1 MLSQQKMDA
10 IIIISGKV
18 AVPPREL
25 GESRVTVL
33 PKDYH

>member
-10 IIIISGKV
+10 MIIIRGKV
-18 AVPPREL
+18 AVPPRGL

-33 PKDYH
+33 PKD